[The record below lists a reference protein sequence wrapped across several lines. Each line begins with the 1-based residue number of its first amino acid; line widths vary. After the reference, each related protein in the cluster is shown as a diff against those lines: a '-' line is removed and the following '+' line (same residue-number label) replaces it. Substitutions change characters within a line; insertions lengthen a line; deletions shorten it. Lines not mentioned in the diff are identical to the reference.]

1 MRSRDVGFGLLLVS
15 LAVVAQTAMF
25 GDGRINPF
33 GVSPAVVLVVV
44 LACARYLDPEPTIL
58 LGFTGGLLLDL
69 LGGSPLGLWAMAY
82 TVAAYVG
89 LRFRDRAEEGPLLV
103 GIGVLMLTLL
113 ANALFVVV
121 GTLFGERFFTNLE
134 EVLKD
139 MVAPAVYNLPVAA
152 LLFPLVSRLIGRRR
166 HLGWSQ

>member
-1 MRSRDVGFGLLLVS
+1 
-15 LAVVAQTAMF
+15 
-25 GDGRINPF
+25 
-33 GVSPAVVLVVV
+33 
-44 LACARYLDPEPTIL
+44 
-58 LGFTGGLLLDL
+58 
-69 LGGSPLGLWAMAY
+69 MAY

-89 LRFRDRAEEGPLLV
+89 LRFRERAEEGPVLV
-103 GIGVLMLTLL
+103 GIGVFTLTLL

-139 MVAPAVYNLPVAA
+139 MVAPAIYNLPVAA
-152 LLFPLVSRLIGRRR
+152 LLFPLVTRIMGRRR